1 MSDVPDCLALVYG
14 SNLGSGIPYRLC
26 LRIILSGICLRI
38 LDGLRLDILYRL
50 CRGILYGL
58 CGRDLRPSIF
68 AGRPGLE
75 LT

>member
-14 SNLGSGIPYRLC
+14 SNLGSGILLC
-26 LRIILSGICLRI
+26 GICLGI
-38 LDGLRLDILYRL
+38 LDGLWLNILYRL

-58 CGRDLRPSIF
+58 CGRDLRPCIF
-68 AGRPGLE
+68 AGRPSLE